1 MPRCP
6 ACYKWLR
13 GEPEHVGARCPFCRV
28 SLYERPQPQKPR
40 PDSAPESVCTLHP
53 GNPAVGACG
62 RCGNFQCDLC
72 RTRWRGRPVCIA
84 CVNRALEANEARPEE
99 VRAQLWQSVAAMVL
113 GIAGWLAVVLAFV
126 VIIAGMEAAGGAN
139 LFMVGVGGLLIIGS
153 PVISVIG
160 VGFGAAALRARG
172 SHMIL
177 ATVGLILS
185 GLHVGAVIG
194 IFTFSFWRNA

>member
-6 ACYKWLR
+6 ACDKWLR
-13 GEPEHVGARCPFCRV
+13 GEPERIGARCPSCRMP
-28 SLYERPQPQKPR
+28 LYERPEHLKPR
-40 PDSAPESVCTLHP
+40 PPSAPDSACTLHP
-53 GNPAVGACG
+53 GNPAVGTCA

-84 CVNRALEANEARPEE
+84 CVNRALESDEARPEE
-99 VRAQLWQSVAAMVL
+99 VRAQLWQALAALAL
-113 GIAGWLAVVLAFV
+113 GILGWVAIVLAFV
-126 VIIAGMEAAGGAN
+126 IIIAGMEGAGGIN
-139 LFMVGVGGLLIIGS
+139 IVLVGLGGLLIIGS
-153 PVISVIG
+153 PVISVVG
-160 VGFGAAALRARG
+160 VGLGAAALRARG